1 LNEKVMNFKRII
13 VLLLVNIGLIGQVN
27 AHIGSTGIVQE
38 GKAGNYRI
46 QVYVEPPDVIPGV
59 AKVSISVDGMDIESV
74 KLSPI
79 YYWAGDEGS
88 PKEDEA
94 LQIAGEL
101 GRFEGKIWLME
112 TGAASVKIVI
122 EGKRGKGETLIPI
135 AAIATAKRDLPKSLG
150 WILAGLAVL
159 LVGIMT
165 TIVGA
170 STSDSLLK
178 PGVEGDKKTNRRRV
192 LGSTIGLS
200 FCGLFLF
207 VGNNWWGSIS
217 KEYRENYLFR
227 PYTATSTIKIENA
240 QRVLNFKI
248 DANSIERRWTS
259 YVIPDH
265 GKLMHLF
272 LVRQGTLDAFA
283 HLHPVRKDTIT
294 FEAPLPN
301 LPAGKYLVYADI
313 LRFHGLQY
321 TIADTVEIPALKI
334 SAESFEKQKGDS
346 DDTYVVTNPINT
358 KISVTQDAG
367 ISFCGTPGV
376 KTPLQD
382 GSSIVWEGKPNQTL
396 KTGRVYDLRFSV
408 MSPDG
413 KLAELQT
420 YLGMMGH
427 AAILKEDGSVYIH
440 LHPNGTFSATS
451 QQVME
456 KRVGETTNPSPHLS
470 NARQFRDS
478 IDNVLLQLQTMP
490 ETERDKVLM
499 GGMVHQTNGHHGG
512 SVSFPYVFPSAG
524 NYRIWLQVKRNGKI
538 LTGAFDAKVI

>member
-1 LNEKVMNFKRII
+1 MNIKKII
-13 VLLLVNIGLIGQVN
+13 IFLLATLGFISQVN
-27 AHIGSTGIVQE
+27 AHIGSAGVVQE
-38 GKAGNYRI
+38 GKAGNYQI

-59 AKVSISVDGMDIESV
+59 AKVSVSVDGTDIESV

-88 PKEDEA
+88 PKEDDA
-94 LQIAGEL
+94 LPVVGES
-101 GRFEGKIWLME
+101 GRYEGKIWLME
-112 TGAASVKIVI
+112 SGAASVKIVI
-122 EGKRGKGETLIPI
+122 NGKRGKGETLIPI
-135 AAIATAKRDLPKSLG
+135 AALATAKRDLPKSLG
-150 WILAGLAVL
+150 WILAGLALL
-159 LVGIMT
+159 LVGIMI
-165 TIVGA
+165 TIIGA

-178 PGVEGDKKTNRRRV
+178 PGIDSDKKTNRRRIV
-192 LGSTIGLS
+192 GSTVGLS
-200 FCGLFLF
+200 FCGLLLF

-217 KEYRENYLFR
+217 KDYRERYMFR
-227 PYTATSTIKIENA
+227 PYKATSSIKIENA
-240 QRVLNFKI
+240 QRVLHFKI
-248 DANSIERRWTS
+248 DSNSLENRWTS

-283 HLHPVRKDTIT
+283 HLHPVRKDTLT
-294 FEAPLPN
+294 FDAPLPN
-301 LPAGKYLVYADI
+301 LPAGKYLIYADI

-321 TIADTVEIPALKI
+321 TIADTIDIPALKI
-334 SAESFEKQKGDS
+334 SAESFEKQTGDS

-358 KISVTQDAG
+358 KASATQDAG
-367 ISFCGTPGV
+367 ISICGTPGV

-382 GSSIVWEGKPNQTL
+382 GSSIIWEEKPNQSL
-396 KTGRVYDLRFSV
+396 KAGQVYDLKFSV

-413 KLAELQT
+413 KPAELQT

-456 KRVGETTNPSPHLS
+456 KRVGEKTNPSPHLS
-470 NARQFRDS
+470 NARKFRDS
-478 IDNVLLQLQTMP
+478 VDNVLLQLQAMS
-490 ETERDKVLM
+490 EEQRDKVLM
-499 GGMVHQTNGHHGG
+499 GGMVHTTANHHDG

-538 LTGAFDAKVI
+538 LTGAFDAKVM

>member
-1 LNEKVMNFKRII
+1 MNFKKII
-13 VLLLVNIGLIGQVN
+13 VILLASTGFINQVH
-27 AHIGSTGIVQE
+27 AHIGSAGIVQE
-38 GKAGNYRI
+38 GKAGNYQI

-59 AKVSISVDGMDIESV
+59 AKVSVSVDGTDIESI

-94 LQIAGEL
+94 TPVVGEP

-122 EGKRGKGETLIPI
+122 RGKRGKGEILIPI
-135 AAIATAKRDLPKSLG
+135 AALATAKRDLPKSLG

-165 TIVGA
+165 TIIGA

-178 PGVEGDKKTNRRRV
+178 PGLEGDKKSRRGKV
-192 LGSTIGLS
+192 VGSTVGLS
-200 FCGLFLF
+200 FCGLLLF
-207 VGNNWWGSIS
+207 IGNSWWGSIS
-217 KEYRENYLFR
+217 KDYRENYMFR
-227 PYTATSTIKIENA
+227 PYTATSKIKIENA
-240 QRVLNFKI
+240 QRVLSFKI
-248 DANSIERRWTS
+248 DSNSIERRWTS

-334 SAESFEKQKGDS
+334 SAESFEKQTGDS
-346 DDTYVVTNPINT
+346 DDTYVITNPINT
-358 KISVTQDAG
+358 KASAMQDAG
-367 ISFCGTPGV
+367 ISICGTPGV

-382 GSSIVWEGKPNQTL
+382 GSSIVWEEKPNQTL
-396 KTGRVYDLRFSV
+396 KAGQVYNLKFSV

-413 KLAELQT
+413 KPAELQT

-440 LHPNGTFSATS
+440 LHPNGTFSATA

-456 KRVGETTNPSPHLS
+456 KRVGEKTNPSPRLN
-470 NARQFRDS
+470 NARRFRDS
-478 IDNVLLQLQTMP
+478 VDNVLLQLQALP
-490 ETERDKVLM
+490 EAERDILLM
-499 GGMVHQTNGHHGG
+499 EGMVHQTNGHHDG

-538 LTGAFDAKVI
+538 LTGAFDAKVM

>member
-1 LNEKVMNFKRII
+1 MSFKKILF
-13 VLLLVNIGLIGQVN
+13 LLLANIGFVGQVS
-27 AHIGSTGIVQE
+27 AHIGSAGVVQE
-38 GKAGNYRI
+38 GKAGNYQI
-46 QVYVEPPDVIPGV
+46 QVYIEPPDVIPGV
-59 AKVSISVDGMDIESV
+59 AKVSVSVDGTDIESV

-94 LQIAGEL
+94 MPLAGEL

-122 EGKRGKGETLIPI
+122 DGKRGKGETLIPI

-150 WILAGLAVL
+150 WILAGLALL

-178 PGVEGDKKTNRRRV
+178 PGVAGDKKTNRRRV
-192 LGSTIGLS
+192 VGSTVGLS
-200 FCGLFLF
+200 FCGLLLF
-207 VGNNWWGSIS
+207 VGNGWWSGIS
-217 KEYRENYLFR
+217 KEYRTNYLFR
-227 PYTATSTIKIENA
+227 PYTATSTIKTENT
-240 QRVLNFKI
+240 QRILNFKI

-272 LVRQGTLDAFA
+272 LIRQGTLDAFA

-294 FEAPLPN
+294 FEASLPS

-321 TIADTVEIPALKI
+321 TIADTVEIPDLKI
-334 SAESFEKQKGDS
+334 SQESFEKQTDDS

-358 KISVTQDAG
+358 RVSAIQDAG
-367 ISFCGTPGV
+367 ISICGTPGV

-382 GSSIVWEGKPNQTL
+382 GSSIVWEEKPDQSL
-396 KTGRVYDLRFSV
+396 QAGQVYDLKFSV
-408 MSPDG
+408 ISPDG
-413 KLAELQT
+413 KPVELQT

-427 AAILKEDGSVYIH
+427 AVILKEDGSVYIH
-440 LHPNGTFSATS
+440 LHPNGTFSAVS

-456 KRVGETTNPSPHLS
+456 KRVGEKTNPGPRLT
-470 NARQFRDS
+470 NAELFRDS
-478 IDNVLLQLQTMP
+478 IDNVLLQLQAMP
-490 ETERDKVLM
+490 EAERDKALM

-524 NYRIWLQVKRNGKI
+524 NYRIWLQVKRNGRI

>member
-1 LNEKVMNFKRII
+1 MNEKAMNFKQLII
-13 VLLLVNIGLIGQVN
+13 FLLVNIGFIGTVH
-27 AHIGSTGIVQE
+27 AHIGSAGIVQE
-38 GKAGNYRI
+38 GKAGNYQI

-59 AKVSISVDGMDIESV
+59 AKVSVSVDGTDIETV
-74 KLSPI
+74 TLSPI
-79 YYWAGDEGS
+79 YYWTGDEGS
-88 PKEDEA
+88 PKGDEA
-94 LQIAGEL
+94 LPIIGES
-101 GRFEGKIWLME
+101 GRYEGKIWLME
-112 TGAASVKIVI
+112 SGAASVKIVI
-122 EGKRGKGETLIPI
+122 NGKRGKGETLIPI
-135 AAIATAKRDLPKSLG
+135 AALATAKRDLPTYLG
-150 WILAGLAVL
+150 WILAGLALL

-165 TIVGA
+165 TIIGA

-178 PGVEGDKKTNRRRV
+178 PGSEADKKTNRRKIV
-192 LGSTIGLS
+192 GSTLGLS
-200 FCGLFLF
+200 FCGLLLF
-207 VGNNWWGSIS
+207 IGNNWWGSIS
-217 KEYRENYLFR
+217 KDYREQYMFR

-248 DANSIERRWTS
+248 DSTSIERRWTS

-272 LVRQGTLDAFA
+272 LVLQGTLDAFA
-283 HLHPVRKDTIT
+283 HLHPTRKDTLT

-321 TIADTVEIPALKI
+321 TIADTVDIPALKI
-334 SAESFEKQKGDS
+334 SAENFEKQTGDS
-346 DDTYVVTNPINT
+346 DDTYVVTNPINA
-358 KISVTQDAG
+358 KASATQDAG
-367 ISFCGTPGV
+367 ISICGTPGV

-382 GSSIVWEGKPNQTL
+382 GSSIVWEEKPDQSL
-396 KTGRVYDLRFSV
+396 KAGQVYDLKFSV

-413 KLAELQT
+413 KPADLQT

-440 LHPNGTFSATS
+440 LHPNGTFSATA

-456 KRVGETTNPSPHLS
+456 KRVGEKTNPGPHLN
-470 NARQFRDS
+470 NAKRFRDS
-478 IDNVLLQLQTMP
+478 VDNVLVQLRALP
-490 ETERDKVLM
+490 EAERDKVLM

-538 LTGAFDAKVI
+538 LTGAFDARVI

>member
-1 LNEKVMNFKRII
+1 MS
-13 VLLLVNIGLIGQVN
+13 IGFISLAN
-27 AHIGSTGIVQE
+27 AHIGSAGVVQE
-38 GKAGNYRI
+38 GKAGNYQI
-46 QVYVEPPDVIPGV
+46 QVYIEPPDVIPGV
-59 AKVSISVDGMDIESV
+59 AKVLVSVDGTDIEKV

-79 YYWAGDEGS
+79 YYWTGDEGS

-94 LQIAGEL
+94 LPVLGES
-101 GRFEGKIWLME
+101 GRYEGKIWLME
-112 TGAASVKIVI
+112 SGAASVKIVI
-122 EGKRGKGETLIPI
+122 NGKRGIGEALIPI

-150 WILAGLAVL
+150 WILAGLALL

-165 TIVGA
+165 TIIGA

-178 PGVEGDKKTNRRRV
+178 PGVVGDKKTNRSRAI
-192 LGSTIGLS
+192 GSTVGLS
-200 FCGLFLF
+200 FCGLLLF
-207 VGNNWWGSIS
+207 IGNNWWGSIS
-217 KEYRENYLFR
+217 KDYREQYMFR
-227 PYTATSTIKIENA
+227 PYTATSTIKTENA
-240 QRVLNFKI
+240 QRVLQFKI
-248 DANSIERRWTS
+248 DSNSIERRWTS

-294 FEAPLPN
+294 FEVSLPN

-334 SAESFEKQKGDS
+334 SSESFEKQTGDS

-358 KISVTQDAG
+358 KASATQDAG
-367 ISFCGTPGV
+367 ISICGTPGV

-382 GSSIVWEGKPNQTL
+382 GSSIVWEEKPNQSL
-396 KTGRVYDLRFSV
+396 KAGQVYDLKFSV

-413 KLAELQT
+413 KPAELQT

-427 AAILKEDGSVYIH
+427 AAILKEDGLVYIH
-440 LHPNGTFSATS
+440 LHPNGTFSATA

-456 KRVGETTNPSPHLS
+456 KRVGEKTNPSPHLS

-478 IDNVLLQLQTMP
+478 IDNVLLQLQAMP
-490 ETERDKVLM
+490 EAERDKVLM
-499 GGMVHQTNGHHGG
+499 GGMVHQTNEHHGG

>member
-1 LNEKVMNFKRII
+1 MNFKKIL
-13 VLLLVNIGLIGQVN
+13 VLLLISIGFIKPVN
-27 AHIGSTGIVQE
+27 AHIGSAGIVQE
-38 GKAGNYRI
+38 GKAGNYQI

-59 AKVSISVDGMDIESV
+59 AKVSVSVDGTDIKSI

-94 LQIAGEL
+94 LPVAGES

-122 EGKRGKGETLIPI
+122 TGKRGKGEVLIPI

-150 WILAGLAVL
+150 WILAGLALL

-165 TIVGA
+165 TIIGA

-178 PGVEGDKKTNRRRV
+178 PGATGDKKSKRGKV
-192 LGSTIGLS
+192 IGSTVGLS
-200 FCGLFLF
+200 FCGLLLF
-207 VGNNWWGSIS
+207 VGNSWWGSIS
-217 KEYRENYLFR
+217 REYRERYMFR
-227 PYTATSTIKIENA
+227 PYQATSSIKIENS
-240 QRVLNFKI
+240 QRVLHFKI
-248 DANSIERRWTS
+248 DSNSIERRWTS

-283 HLHPVRKDTIT
+283 HLHPVRKDTLN

-334 SAESFEKQKGDS
+334 SQENFEKQTGDS
-346 DDTYVVTNPINT
+346 DDTYVVTNPIKSKT
-358 KISVTQDAG
+358 SAIQDAG
-367 ISFCGTPGV
+367 ISICGTPGV
-376 KTPLQD
+376 KTSLQD
-382 GSSIVWEGKPNQTL
+382 GSSIVWEEKPNQTL
-396 KTGRVYDLRFSV
+396 KAGQVYDLKFSV

-413 KLAELQT
+413 KPAELQT

-456 KRVGETTNPSPHLS
+456 KRVGEKTNPSPRLG
-470 NARQFRDS
+470 NAKQFRDS
-478 IDNVLLQLQTMP
+478 IDNVLVQLQAMP
-490 ETERDKVLM
+490 EEQRDKLLM
-499 GGMVHQTNGHHGG
+499 GGMVHQTSGHHGG

-524 NYRIWLQVKRNGKI
+524 NYRIWLQVKRKGKI
-538 LTGAFDAKVI
+538 LTGAFDAKVM

>member
-1 LNEKVMNFKRII
+1 MNMKRII
-13 VLLLVNIGLIGQVN
+13 TLLLVSLSLINQVN
-27 AHIGSTGIVQE
+27 AHIGSAGVVQE
-38 GKAGNYRI
+38 GKAGNYQI

-59 AKVSISVDGMDIESV
+59 AKVSVSVDGTDIESV

-88 PKEDEA
+88 PKEDDA
-94 LQIAGEL
+94 LPVAGES
-101 GRFEGKIWLME
+101 GRFQGNIWLME
-112 TGAASVKIVI
+112 SGAASVKIVI
-122 EGKRGKGETLIPI
+122 NGKRGKGETLIPI
-135 AAIATAKRDLPKSLG
+135 AALATAKRDLPKSLG
-150 WILAGLAVL
+150 WILAGLALL
-159 LVGIMT
+159 LVGIMV
-165 TIVGA
+165 TIIGA

-178 PGVEGDKKTNRRRV
+178 PGVEGDKKTGRRKIV
-192 LGSTIGLS
+192 GSTVGLS
-200 FCGLFLF
+200 FCGLLLF
-207 VGNNWWGSIS
+207 VGNSWWGSIS
-217 KEYRENYLFR
+217 KNYRERYMFR

-240 QRVLNFKI
+240 QRVLHFKI
-248 DANSIERRWTS
+248 DSASLERRWTS

-283 HLHPVRKDTIT
+283 HLHPVRKDTLT

-321 TIADTVEIPALKI
+321 TIADTVDIPALKI
-334 SAESFEKQKGDS
+334 SSENFEKQTGDS

-358 KISVTQDAG
+358 KASATQDAG
-367 ISFCGTPGV
+367 ISICGTPGV

-382 GSSIVWEGKPNQTL
+382 GSSIVWEEKPNQAL
-396 KTGRVYDLRFSV
+396 KAGQVYDLKFSV

-413 KLAELQT
+413 KPAELQT

-440 LHPNGTFSATS
+440 LHPNGTFSATA

-456 KRVGETTNPSPHLS
+456 KRVGEKTNPSPHLS
-470 NARQFRDS
+470 NAKRFRDS
-478 IDNVLLQLQTMP
+478 VDNVLLQLQALP
-490 ETERDKVLM
+490 EAERDRVLM
-499 GGMVHQTNGHHGG
+499 GGMVHTTSGHHNG

>member
-1 LNEKVMNFKRII
+1 MNFKKLII
-13 VLLLVNIGLIGQVN
+13 FLLVNIGFIGTVH
-27 AHIGSTGIVQE
+27 AHIGSAGIVQE
-38 GKAGNYRI
+38 GKAGNYQI
-46 QVYVEPPDVIPGV
+46 QVHVEPPDVIPGV
-59 AKVSISVDGMDIESV
+59 AKVSVSVDGTDIERV
-74 KLSPI
+74 TLSPI
-79 YYWAGDEGS
+79 YYWTGDEGS
-88 PKEDEA
+88 PKGDEA
-94 LQIAGEL
+94 LPVLGES
-101 GRFEGKIWLME
+101 GRYDGKIWLME

-122 EGKRGKGETLIPI
+122 NGKRGKGETLIPI
-135 AAIATAKRDLPKSLG
+135 AALATAKRDLPKSLG
-150 WILAGLAVL
+150 WILAGLALL

-165 TIVGA
+165 TIIGA

-178 PGVEGDKKTNRRRV
+178 PGSEADKKTNRRKIV
-192 LGSTIGLS
+192 GSTLGLS
-200 FCGLFLF
+200 FCGLLLF
-207 VGNNWWGSIS
+207 IGNNWWGSIS
-217 KEYRENYLFR
+217 KDYREQYMFR

-248 DANSIERRWTS
+248 DSTSIERRWTS

-283 HLHPVRKDTIT
+283 HLHPTRKDTLT

-321 TIADTVEIPALKI
+321 TIADTVDIPALKI
-334 SAESFEKQKGDS
+334 SAENFEKQTGDS
-346 DDTYVVTNPINT
+346 DDTYVVTNPINA
-358 KISVTQDAG
+358 KASATQDAG
-367 ISFCGTPGV
+367 ISICGTPGV

-382 GSSIVWEGKPNQTL
+382 GSSIVWEEKPDQSL
-396 KTGRVYDLRFSV
+396 KAGQVYDLKFSV

-413 KLAELQT
+413 KPADLQT

-440 LHPNGTFSATS
+440 LHPNGTFSATA

-456 KRVGETTNPSPHLS
+456 KRVGERTNPGPHLN
-470 NARQFRDS
+470 NAKRFRDS
-478 IDNVLLQLQTMP
+478 VDNVLVQLRALP
-490 ETERDKVLM
+490 EAERDKVLM
-499 GGMVHQTNGHHGG
+499 GGMIHQTNGHHGG

-538 LTGAFDAKVI
+538 LTGAFDARVI

>member
-1 LNEKVMNFKRII
+1 MNEKAMNFKKLI
-13 VLLLVNIGLIGQVN
+13 LFLLVNISFIGAIN
-27 AHIGSTGIVQE
+27 AHIGSAGIVQE
-38 GKAGNYRI
+38 GKAGNYQI

-59 AKVSISVDGMDIESV
+59 AKVSVSVDGTDIESV

-79 YYWAGDEGS
+79 YYWTGDEGS
-88 PKEDEA
+88 PKGDEA
-94 LQIAGEL
+94 LPIIGES

-112 TGAASVKIVI
+112 SGAASVKIVI
-122 EGKRGKGETLIPI
+122 NGKRGKGETLIPI
-135 AAIATAKRDLPKSLG
+135 AALATAKRDLPKSLG
-150 WILAGLAVL
+150 WILAGLALL

-165 TIVGA
+165 TIIGA

-178 PGVEGDKKTNRRRV
+178 PGIEGDKKTNRRKV
-192 LGSTIGLS
+192 IGSTLGLS

-207 VGNNWWGSIS
+207 IGNNWWGSIS
-217 KEYRENYLFR
+217 KDYREQYMFR

-240 QRVLNFKI
+240 QRVLNFRI
-248 DANSIERRWTS
+248 DSNSLERRWTS

-321 TIADTVEIPALKI
+321 TIADTVDIPALKI
-334 SAESFEKQKGDS
+334 SAESFEKQTGDS
-346 DDTYVVTNPINT
+346 DDTYVVTNPVNT
-358 KISVTQDAG
+358 KASATQDAG
-367 ISFCGTPGV
+367 ISICGTPGV

-382 GSSIVWEGKPNQTL
+382 GSSIVWEEKPNQTL
-396 KTGRVYDLRFSV
+396 KAGQVYDLKFSV

-413 KLAELQT
+413 KPADLQT

-440 LHPNGTFSATS
+440 LHPNGTFSATA

-456 KRVGETTNPSPHLS
+456 KRVGEKTNPSPHLS
-470 NARQFRDS
+470 NAKRFRDS
-478 IDNVLLQLQTMP
+478 VDNVLLQLQALP
-490 ETERDKVLM
+490 EAERDKVLM
-499 GGMVHQTNGHHGG
+499 GGMVHQTTSHHGG

-538 LTGAFDAKVI
+538 LTGAFDARVI

>member
-1 LNEKVMNFKRII
+1 MNMKRII
-13 VLLLVNIGLIGQVN
+13 ALLLVSLSLINQVN
-27 AHIGSTGIVQE
+27 AHIGSAGVVQE
-38 GKAGNYRI
+38 GKAGNYQI

-59 AKVSISVDGMDIESV
+59 AKVSVSVDGTDIESV

-88 PKEDEA
+88 PKEDDA
-94 LQIAGEL
+94 LPVAGES
-101 GRFEGKIWLME
+101 GQFQGNIWLME
-112 TGAASVKIVI
+112 SGAASVKIVI
-122 EGKRGKGETLIPI
+122 NGKRGKGETLIPI
-135 AAIATAKRDLPKSLG
+135 AALATAKRDLPKSLG
-150 WILAGLAVL
+150 WILAGLALL
-159 LVGIMT
+159 LVGIMV
-165 TIVGA
+165 TIIGA

-178 PGVEGDKKTNRRRV
+178 PGVEGDKKTGRRKIV
-192 LGSTIGLS
+192 GSTVGLS
-200 FCGLFLF
+200 FCGLLLF
-207 VGNNWWGSIS
+207 VGNSWWGSIS
-217 KEYRENYLFR
+217 KNYRERYMFR

-240 QRVLNFKI
+240 QRVLHFKI
-248 DANSIERRWTS
+248 DSASLERRWTS

-283 HLHPVRKDTIT
+283 HLHPVRKDTLT

-321 TIADTVEIPALKI
+321 TIADTVDIPALKI
-334 SAESFEKQKGDS
+334 SSENFEKQTGDS

-358 KISVTQDAG
+358 KASATQDAG
-367 ISFCGTPGV
+367 ISICGTPGV

-382 GSSIVWEGKPNQTL
+382 GSSIVWEEKPNQAL
-396 KTGRVYDLRFSV
+396 KAGQVYDLKFSV

-413 KLAELQT
+413 KPAELQT

-440 LHPNGTFSATS
+440 LHPNGTFSATA

-456 KRVGETTNPSPHLS
+456 KRVGEKTNPSPHLS
-470 NARQFRDS
+470 NAKRFRDS
-478 IDNVLLQLQTMP
+478 VDNVLLQLRALP
-490 ETERDKVLM
+490 EAERDRVLM
-499 GGMVHQTNGHHGG
+499 GGMVHTTSGHHNG

>member
-1 LNEKVMNFKRII
+1 MKFKKLI
-13 VLLLVNIGLIGQVN
+13 LFLLVNINFVGVVS
-27 AHIGSTGIVQE
+27 AHIGSAGIVQE
-38 GKAGNYRI
+38 GKAGNYQV

-59 AKVSISVDGMDIESV
+59 AKVSVSVDGTDIESV

-79 YYWAGDEGS
+79 YYWTGDEGS

-94 LQIAGEL
+94 LPVAGES

-112 TGAASVKIVI
+112 SGAASVKIVI
-122 EGKRGKGETLIPI
+122 NGKRGKGETLIPI

-150 WILAGLAVL
+150 WILAGLALL

-165 TIVGA
+165 TIIGA

-178 PGVEGDKKTNRRRV
+178 PGIEGDKKTNRRKV
-192 LGSTIGLS
+192 VGSTVGLS
-200 FCGLFLF
+200 FCGLLLF
-207 VGNNWWGSIS
+207 IGNNWWGSIS
-217 KEYRENYLFR
+217 KDYREQYMFR

-248 DANSIERRWTS
+248 DSNSLERRWTS

-321 TIADTVEIPALKI
+321 TIADTVDIPALKI
-334 SAESFEKQKGDS
+334 SAESFEKQTGDS
-346 DDTYVVTNPINT
+346 DDTYVVTNPINN
-358 KISVTQDAG
+358 KASVTQDAG
-367 ISFCGTPGV
+367 ISICGTPGV
-376 KTPLQD
+376 KTALPD
-382 GSSIVWEGKPNQTL
+382 GSSIIWEEKPNQTL
-396 KTGRVYDLRFSV
+396 KAGQVYDLKFSV

-413 KLAELQT
+413 KPAELQT

-440 LHPNGTFSATS
+440 LHPNGTFSATA

-456 KRVGETTNPSPHLS
+456 KRIGEKTNPSPRLD
-470 NARQFRDS
+470 NAKRFRDS
-478 IDNVLLQLQTMP
+478 VDNVLLQLQALP
-490 ETERDKVLM
+490 EAERDRALM
-499 GGMVHQTNGHHGG
+499 GGMVHQTTGHHDG

-538 LTGAFDAKVI
+538 LTGAFDARVI

>member
-1 LNEKVMNFKRII
+1 MNFKKLII
-13 VLLLVNIGLIGQVN
+13 FLLINIGFIGAVN
-27 AHIGSTGIVQE
+27 AHIGSAGIVQE
-38 GKAGNYRI
+38 GKAGNYQI

-59 AKVSISVDGMDIESV
+59 AKVSVSVDGTDIESV

-79 YYWAGDEGS
+79 YYWTGDEGS
-88 PKEDEA
+88 PKGDEA
-94 LQIAGEL
+94 LPVVGES

-112 TGAASVKIVI
+112 SGAASVKIVI
-122 EGKRGKGETLIPI
+122 NGKRGKGETLIPI
-135 AAIATAKRDLPKSLG
+135 AALATAKRDLPKSLG
-150 WILAGLAVL
+150 WILAGLALL

-165 TIVGA
+165 TIIGA

-178 PGVEGDKKTNRRRV
+178 PGIEGDKKTNRRKV
-192 LGSTIGLS
+192 IGSTLGFG
-200 FCGLFLF
+200 FCGLLLF
-207 VGNNWWGSIS
+207 IGNNWWGSIS
-217 KEYRENYLFR
+217 KEYREQYIFR
-227 PYTATSTIKIENA
+227 PYTATSIIKIENA

-248 DANSIERRWTS
+248 DSNSLERRWTS

-334 SAESFEKQKGDS
+334 SAESFEKQTGDS
-346 DDTYVVTNPINT
+346 DDTYVVNNPINT
-358 KISVTQDAG
+358 KASTTPDAG
-367 ISFCGTPGV
+367 ISICGTPGV

-382 GSSIVWEGKPNQTL
+382 GSSIVWEEKPNQSL
-396 KTGRVYDLRFSV
+396 KAGQVYDLKFSV

-413 KLAELQT
+413 KPAELQT

-440 LHPNGTFSATS
+440 LHPNGTFSATA

-456 KRVGETTNPSPHLS
+456 KRVGEKTNPSPHLS
-470 NARQFRDS
+470 NAKRFRDS
-478 IDNVLLQLQTMP
+478 VDNVLLQLQALP
-490 ETERDKVLM
+490 EAERDKILM
-499 GGMVHQTNGHHGG
+499 GGMVHQITHHHGG

-538 LTGAFDAKVI
+538 LTGAFDARVI

>member
-1 LNEKVMNFKRII
+1 MNVKPMNIKRI
-13 VLLLVNIGLIGQVN
+13 LLFLILSINFISRVN
-27 AHIGSTGIVQE
+27 AHIGSAGIVQE
-38 GKAGNYRI
+38 GKAGNYQI
-46 QVYVEPPDVIPGV
+46 QVYIEPPDVIPGV
-59 AKVSISVDGMDIESV
+59 AKVSVSVDGTDINSV

-94 LQIAGEL
+94 LPVAGES

-112 TGAASVKIVI
+112 SGAASVKILI
-122 EGKRGKGETLIPI
+122 DGKRGKGETLIPI

-150 WILAGLAVL
+150 WVLAGLALL

-165 TIVGA
+165 TIIGA
-170 STSDSLLK
+170 STSDSLLQ
-178 PGVEGDKKTNRRRV
+178 PGADGDKKVNRRRV
-192 LGSTIGLS
+192 IGSTVGLS
-200 FCGLFLF
+200 FCGLLLF

-217 KEYRENYLFR
+217 KEYRERYMFR

-240 QRVLNFKI
+240 QRILNFKI
-248 DANSIERRWTS
+248 DSNSIERRWTS

-272 LVRQGTLDAFA
+272 LVRQGTMDAFA
-283 HLHPVRKDTIT
+283 HLHPTRKDTIT

-321 TIADTVEIPALKI
+321 TIADTVDIPALKI
-334 SAESFEKQKGDS
+334 SAQSFEKQTGDS

-358 KISVTQDAG
+358 RASATQDAG
-367 ISFCGTPGV
+367 ISICGTPGV
-376 KTPLQD
+376 KTTLQD
-382 GSSIVWEGKPNQTL
+382 GSSIIWEEKPNQTL
-396 KTGRVYDLRFSV
+396 KAGQVYDLKFSV
-408 MSPDG
+408 MNPDG
-413 KLAELQT
+413 KPAELQT

-456 KRVGETTNPSPHLS
+456 KRVGEKTNPSPHLS
-470 NARQFRDS
+470 NAKRFRDS
-478 IDNVLLQLQTMP
+478 VDNVLLQLQALP
-490 ETERDKVLM
+490 EGERDKVLM
-499 GGMVHQTNGHHGG
+499 GGMVHQTNGHHNG

-538 LTGAFDAKVI
+538 LTGAFDARVI

>member
-1 LNEKVMNFKRII
+1 MNFKQLII
-13 VLLLVNIGLIGQVN
+13 FLLVNISFIGSIN
-27 AHIGSTGIVQE
+27 AHIGSAGIVQE
-38 GKAGNYRI
+38 GKAGNYQI

-59 AKVSISVDGMDIESV
+59 ARVSVSVDGTDIETV
-74 KLSPI
+74 TLSPI
-79 YYWAGDEGS
+79 YYWTGDEGS
-88 PKEDEA
+88 PKGDEA
-94 LQIAGEL
+94 LPVLGESS
-101 GRFEGKIWLME
+101 RFEGKIWLME
-112 TGAASVKIVI
+112 SGAASVKIVI
-122 EGKRGKGETLIPI
+122 NGKRGKGETLIPI
-135 AAIATAKRDLPKSLG
+135 AALATAKRDLPKSLG
-150 WILAGLAVL
+150 WILAGLALL

-165 TIVGA
+165 TIIGA

-178 PGVEGDKKTNRRRV
+178 PGSEADKKTNRRKV
-192 LGSTIGLS
+192 VGSTVGLS
-200 FCGLFLF
+200 FCGLLLF
-207 VGNNWWGSIS
+207 IGNNWWGSIS
-217 KEYRENYLFR
+217 KDYREQYMFR

-240 QRVLNFKI
+240 QRILNFKI
-248 DANSIERRWTS
+248 DSTSIERRWTS

-283 HLHPVRKDTIT
+283 HLHPTRKDTLT

-321 TIADTVEIPALKI
+321 TIADTVDIPALKI
-334 SAESFEKQKGDS
+334 SAESFEKQTGDS
-346 DDTYVVTNPINT
+346 DDTYVVTNPINA
-358 KISVTQDAG
+358 KASATQDAG
-367 ISFCGTPGV
+367 ISICGTPGV

-382 GSSIVWEGKPNQTL
+382 GSSIVWEEKPDQSL
-396 KTGRVYDLRFSV
+396 KAGQVYDLKFSV

-413 KLAELQT
+413 KPADLQT

-440 LHPNGTFSATS
+440 LHPNGTFSATA

-456 KRVGETTNPSPHLS
+456 KRVGEKTNPGPHLN
-470 NARQFRDS
+470 NAKRFRDS
-478 IDNVLLQLQTMP
+478 VDNVLVQLRALP
-490 ETERDKVLM
+490 EAERDKVLM

-538 LTGAFDAKVI
+538 LTGAFDARVI

>member
-1 LNEKVMNFKRII
+1 MTRIYIKI
-13 VLLLVNIGLIGQVN
+13 VAFLLINVGLISRVD
-27 AHIGSTGIVQE
+27 AHIGSAGVVQE
-38 GKAGNYRI
+38 GKAGNYQI
-46 QVYVEPPDVIPGV
+46 QVYIEPPDVIPGV
-59 AKVSISVDGMDIESV
+59 AKVSVSVDGMDIESV

-94 LQIAGEL
+94 LPVAGES
-101 GRFEGKIWLME
+101 GKFEGKIWLME

-150 WILAGLAVL
+150 WVLAGLAVL

-192 LGSTIGLS
+192 VGSTVGLS
-200 FCGLFLF
+200 FCGLLLF
-207 VGNNWWGSIS
+207 VGNDWWGSIS
-217 KEYRENYLFR
+217 KDYRANYLFR
-227 PYTATSTIKIENA
+227 PYTATSTAKMQNG
-240 QRVLNFKI
+240 QRILNFKI

-272 LVRQGTLDAFA
+272 LIRQGTLDAFA

-334 SAESFEKQKGDS
+334 SAENFEKQTGDS

-358 KISVTQDAG
+358 KTSTIQDAG
-367 ISFCGTPGV
+367 ISICGTPGV

-382 GSSIVWEGKPNQTL
+382 GSSIVWEEKPDQAL
-396 KTGRVYDLRFSV
+396 KAGQVYNLKFSV
-408 MSPDG
+408 ISPDG
-413 KLAELQT
+413 KPAELQT

-456 KRVGETTNPSPHLS
+456 KRVGEKTNPSPHLS
-470 NARQFRDS
+470 NAKKFRDS
-478 IDNVLLQLQTMP
+478 IDNILLQLQAMP
-490 ETERDKVLM
+490 EAERDKLLM
-499 GGMVHQTNGHHGG
+499 RGMIHQTTGHHSG

-524 NYRIWLQVKRNGKI
+524 NYRIWLQIKRDGKI

>member
-1 LNEKVMNFKRII
+1 MKRII
-13 VLLLVNIGLIGQVN
+13 TLLLVSLSLINQVN
-27 AHIGSTGIVQE
+27 AHIGSAGVVQE
-38 GKAGNYRI
+38 GKAGNYQI

-59 AKVSISVDGMDIESV
+59 AKVSVSVDGTDIESV

-88 PKEDEA
+88 PKEDDA
-94 LQIAGEL
+94 LPVAGES
-101 GRFEGKIWLME
+101 GRFQGNIWLME
-112 TGAASVKIVI
+112 SGAASVKIVI
-122 EGKRGKGETLIPI
+122 NGKRGKGETLIPI
-135 AAIATAKRDLPKSLG
+135 AALATAKRDLPKSLG
-150 WILAGLAVL
+150 WILAGLALL
-159 LVGIMT
+159 LVGIMV
-165 TIVGA
+165 TIIGA

-178 PGVEGDKKTNRRRV
+178 PGVEGDKKTGRRKIV
-192 LGSTIGLS
+192 GSTVGLS
-200 FCGLFLF
+200 FCGLLLF
-207 VGNNWWGSIS
+207 VGNSWWGSIS
-217 KEYRENYLFR
+217 KNYRERYMFR

-240 QRVLNFKI
+240 QRVLHFKI
-248 DANSIERRWTS
+248 DSASLERRWTS

-283 HLHPVRKDTIT
+283 HLHPVRKDTLT

-321 TIADTVEIPALKI
+321 TIADTVDIPALKI
-334 SAESFEKQKGDS
+334 SSENFEKQTGDS

-358 KISVTQDAG
+358 KASATQDAG
-367 ISFCGTPGV
+367 ISICGTPGV

-382 GSSIVWEGKPNQTL
+382 GSSIVWEEKPNQAL
-396 KTGRVYDLRFSV
+396 KAGQVYDLKFSV

-413 KLAELQT
+413 KPAELQT

-440 LHPNGTFSATS
+440 LHPNGTFSATA

-456 KRVGETTNPSPHLS
+456 KRVGEKTNPSPHLS
-470 NARQFRDS
+470 NAKRFRDS
-478 IDNVLLQLQTMP
+478 VDNVLLQLQALP
-490 ETERDKVLM
+490 EAERDRVLM
-499 GGMVHQTNGHHGG
+499 GGMVHTTSGHHNG

>member
-1 LNEKVMNFKRII
+1 MNFKKII
-13 VLLLVNIGLIGQVN
+13 ILFLVAIGMMNQAK
-27 AHIGSTGIVQE
+27 AHIGSAGVVQE
-38 GKAGNYRI
+38 GKAGNYQI
-46 QVYVEPPDVIPGV
+46 QVYIEPPDVIPGV
-59 AKVSISVDGMDIESV
+59 AKVSVSVDGTDIEEVS
-74 KLSPI
+74 LSPI

-88 PKEDEA
+88 PKEDKA
-94 LQIAGEL
+94 LPIAGEP

-112 TGAASVKIVI
+112 SGAASVKIVI
-122 EGKRGKGETLIPI
+122 NGKRSKGETLIPI
-135 AAIATAKRDLPKSLG
+135 AALATAKRDLPKSLG
-150 WILAGLAVL
+150 WILAGLALL

-165 TIVGA
+165 TIIGA

-178 PGVEGDKKTNRRRV
+178 PGVAGDKKTNRSRV
-192 LGSTIGLS
+192 VGSTVGLA
-200 FCGLFLF
+200 FCGVLLF
-207 VGNNWWGSIS
+207 VGNNWWGSIA
-217 KEYRENYLFR
+217 KEYRERYMFR
-227 PYTATSTIKIENA
+227 PYTASSKVTIENE
-240 QRVLNFKI
+240 QRMLHFKI
-248 DANSIERRWTS
+248 DSNSIERRWTS

-272 LVRQGTLDAFA
+272 LVRQGSLDAFA
-283 HLHPVRKDTIT
+283 HLHPARKDTLT
-294 FEAPLPN
+294 FEAPLPD

-321 TIADTVEIPALKI
+321 TIADTVDIPAVNTKSEI
-334 SAESFEKQKGDS
+334 TEKKTGDS

-358 KISVTQDAG
+358 KVSVTQAAG
-367 ISFCGTPGV
+367 ISICGTPGV

-382 GSSIVWEGKPNQTL
+382 GSSIVWDEKPNQTL
-396 KTGRVYDLRFSV
+396 KAGQVYDLNFSV

-413 KLAELQT
+413 KPAELQT

-440 LHPNGTFSATS
+440 LHPNGTFSATA

-456 KRVGETTNPSPHLS
+456 KRVGEKTNPSPRLN
-470 NARQFRDS
+470 NAKRFRDS
-478 IDNVLLQLQTMP
+478 VDNVLRQLQAMP
-490 ETERDKVLM
+490 EAERDKVLM
-499 GGMVHQTNGHHGG
+499 GGMIHQPNGHHGG

>member
-1 LNEKVMNFKRII
+1 MNFKKI
-13 VLLLVNIGLIGQVN
+13 VVFLWLNIGFIVQVN
-27 AHIGSTGIVQE
+27 AHIGSAGIVQE
-38 GKAGNYRI
+38 GKAGNYQI

-59 AKVSISVDGMDIESV
+59 AKVSVSVDGTDIESV

-88 PKEDEA
+88 PREDDA
-94 LQIAGEL
+94 LPVAGES
-101 GRFEGKIWLME
+101 GRFQGNIWLME
-112 TGAASVKIVI
+112 SGAASVKII
-122 EGKRGKGETLIPI
+122 INGKRGKGETLIPI
-135 AAIATAKRDLPKSLG
+135 AALATAKRDLPKSLG
-150 WILAGLAVL
+150 WILAGLALL

-165 TIVGA
+165 TIIGA

-178 PGVEGDKKTNRRRV
+178 PGVEGDKKSKRRRTV
-192 LGSTIGLS
+192 GSTVGLS
-200 FCGLFLF
+200 FCGLLLF
-207 VGNNWWGSIS
+207 IGNNWWGSIS
-217 KEYRENYLFR
+217 KEYRERYMFR
-227 PYTATSTIKIENA
+227 PYMANSSIKIENA

-248 DANSIERRWTS
+248 DSNSVEGRWTS
-259 YVIPDH
+259 YMIPDH
-265 GKLMHLF
+265 GKLMHMF

-283 HLHPVRKDTIT
+283 HLHPTRKDTLT

-334 SAESFEKQKGDS
+334 SQESFQKQTGDS

-358 KISVTQDAG
+358 KASAVQDAG
-367 ISFCGTPGV
+367 ISICGSPGV

-382 GSSIVWEGKPNQTL
+382 GSSIIWEEKPNQTL
-396 KTGRVYDLRFSV
+396 KAGEVYNLKFSV

-413 KLAELQT
+413 KPAELQT

-427 AAILKEDGSVYIH
+427 AAVLKEDGSVYIH
-440 LHPNGTFSATS
+440 LHPNGTFSTTS

-456 KRVGETTNPSPHLS
+456 KRVSESTNPSPKFA
-470 NARQFRDS
+470 NAKQFRDS
-478 IDNVLLQLQTMP
+478 VDNVLLQLQSLT
-490 ETERDKVLM
+490 EEERDKYLM
-499 GGMVHQTNGHHGG
+499 GGMVHESKGHHGG
-512 SVSFPYVFPSAG
+512 SVTFPYVFPSAG

-538 LTGAFDAKVI
+538 LTGAFDAKVM